1 MSAQVVI
8 SNWKLVVDSD
18 MVLRGQGADPSIIRK
33 RKPRL
38 VEIAEQALEEGM
50 SLIAPVAVYCVLDV
64 KAFRHEIFE
73 LSNGTKLSGAPLS
86 QHLAPAK
93 QIAAIVCTLGDSLEQ
108 RVSTLMHSD
117 PSYAFALDGFGS
129 AAMEALGG
137 AVCSTLDNEVKTIG
151 AHTSVPL
158 SPGILGWAV
167 DVGQAQIFS
176 ILDTAK
182 IGVSLNDSAQ
192 MTPHKSISM
201 VLGIGATPFGE
212 GRMCDFCGLRETCR
226 YQNREG
232 HFGGQQAVTL

>member
-8 SNWKLVVDSD
+8 TDWKLVVDSD
-18 MVLRGQGADPSIIRK
+18 MVLRGQGADPSIVRQ

-50 SLIAPVAVYCVLDV
+50 SLIAPSVVYRILEVESL
-64 KAFRHEIFE
+64 RHETFQ
-73 LSNGTKLSGAPLS
+73 LSNGAKLSGTPLS

-93 QIAAIVCTLGDSLEQ
+93 QIAVIVCTLGDSLEQ
-108 RVSTLMHSD
+108 RVSTLMRSD

-129 AAMEALGG
+129 AALEALGG
-137 AVCSTLDNEVKTIG
+137 AICSTLDAEAKTAG
-151 AHTSVPL
+151 AYTSIPL

-167 DVGQAQIFS
+167 DVGQTQIFS
-176 ILDTAK
+176 ILDAAQ

-201 VLGIGATPFGE
+201 TLGMGPVPFGE

-226 YQNREG
+226 YQNHET
-232 HFGGQQAVTL
+232 HFGGQQTAIL